1 VFRLFKPAF
10 AVVAIV
16 GLVAAGCGGS
26 SGTPG
31 PTAPPPISDP
41 NEIIT
46 RSVTD
51 VADATSLHFR
61 ADVSGKVNM
70 SSLGSDSGL
79 SGSIDLAGTY
89 AEGDVDIQ
97 NQAADLK
104 FGLPGLL
111 GLSGRVI
118 IVDGYMYMQMSLQGD
133 KYTKSKLDESLPVDL
148 PSPDASASGAI
159 ASQVEELRKSLQDA
173 GMTATLK
180 GDEKVEGKDCYH
192 VQITIPADELNNL
205 LSEGGDTTAG
215 LAIDS
220 LSLDYWVYKDS
231 LRPAKISISGAAAD
245 AGNLTVDLVISDYDK
260 SVDIQAPDP
269 SQIQEAPAS

>member
-1 VFRLFKPAF
+1 LTPIASAPIISQSVFCSGRFQVFRLFKPAF

-192 VQITIPADELNNL
+192 VQITIPAD
-205 LSEGGDTTAG
+205 
-215 LAIDS
+215 
-220 LSLDYWVYKDS
+220 
-231 LRPAKISISGAAAD
+231 
-245 AGNLTVDLVISDYDK
+245 
-260 SVDIQAPDP
+260 
-269 SQIQEAPAS
+269 